1 MVTSASTW
9 SVRSVEPTD
18 AEQWAGLYSGYR
30 AFYGLPDDPGAVT
43 TTWGWVVGREHGLH
57 GLVAVDRTGRLGA
70 LANLRTFA
78 RPSAAGFGL
87 YLDDLFTDPDAR
99 RNGLAGLLLDAAS
112 SLAAA
117 EGATLV
123 RWITAEGNTAARSV
137 YDARATSTPWV
148 TYDMAPAAPT
158 GSPTDPRT
166 AHSPTTESETTRSQ
180 IAQSPLIDSPT
191 THSRSA
197 HAPSTRSATAVL
209 AAGTR

>member
-9 SVRSVEPTD
+9 SVRSVEPAD

-30 AFYGLPDDPGAVT
+30 AFYRLPDDPGAVS

-70 LANLRTFA
+70 LANLRTFV

-99 RNGLAGLLLDAAS
+99 RNGLGGLLLDAAA

-117 EGATLV
+117 EGTTLV
-123 RWITAEGNTAARSV
+123 RWITAEGNAVARSL
-137 YDARATSTPWV
+137 YDTRATATPWV
-148 TYDMAPAAPT
+148 TYDMAPAAPS
-158 GSPTDPRT
+158 GSTADP
-166 AHSPTTESETTRSQ
+166 
-180 IAQSPLIDSPT
+180 
-191 THSRSA
+191 RSA
-197 HAPSTRSATAVL
+197 HWPSTRSATADH